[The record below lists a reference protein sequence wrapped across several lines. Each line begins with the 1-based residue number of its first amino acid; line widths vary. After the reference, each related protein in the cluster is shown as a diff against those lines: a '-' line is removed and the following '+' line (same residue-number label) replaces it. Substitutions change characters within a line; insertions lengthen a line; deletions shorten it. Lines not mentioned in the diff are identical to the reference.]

1 MSLQRYIKNLITRK
15 NMHVFGIEMKK
26 KTRKR
31 PPLRYKKEERGVCIG
46 PGVLWMQRKTKNQ
59 IGILC
64 AGVGSNLCE
73 DGDGEGVGD
82 LHVL

>member
-1 MSLQRYIKNLITRK
+1 MFYMYTKQPDDALS
-15 NMHVFGIEMKK
+15 
-26 KTRKR
+26 
-31 PPLRYKKEERGVCIG
+31 
-46 PGVLWMQRKTKNQ
+46 WMQRKTKNQ

>member
-1 MSLQRYIKNLITRK
+1 
-15 NMHVFGIEMKK
+15 MHVFGIEMKK
-26 KTRKR
+26 TSKR
-31 PPLRYKKEERGVCIG
+31 PPFRYKKEERGVCIG
-46 PGVLWMQRKTKNQ
+46 PDVLWMQRKTKNQ